1 MTGSGKSSRRITDEQ
16 QENMKLTFRHSVRSL
31 LYRVTDRLLPYVP
44 EDQRKK
50 ESGRN
55 PIRVQSVLLAILAG
69 FSVLIV
75 SERFSAYVQEQTE
88 LADIRADYQYY
99 QQRLQEEEEEAAELT
114 RIFEEL
120 SVQRTALLEGLYV
133 RLSEE
138 DLASSEEYAQLV
150 VGSYIAGM
158 TEVQG
163 AGIRISM
170 QDLEGIDYS
179 AADRAA
185 IIHDADVRG
194 TVNLLK
200 AQPSS
205 SAMDINGERLVA
217 NSRLICT
224 GPNILVNRNYM
235 SMPFVIS
242 VAGDPAE
249 LRDAFMGS
257 DLYRDFQARGLRVT
271 VETVSDLT
279 IPAFYDQELVDQGV
293 SHMRVVQ

>member
-1 MTGSGKSSRRITDEQ
+1 MTDTGKNNRQTIASQHGDT
-16 QENMKLTFRHSVRSL
+16 KLTGRQRIRGL
-31 LYRVTDRLLPYVP
+31 LYKLTDRLFPYVP
-44 EDQRKK
+44 EDENKK
-50 ESGRN
+50 EPAAD
-55 PIRVQSVLLAILAG
+55 PIRVQSVLLAVLAG
-69 FSVLIV
+69 LSVLIV
-75 SERFSAYVQEQTE
+75 SERFSTYVQEQTE

-99 QQRLQEEEEEAAELT
+99 QQRLQEEEEEAAQLT
-114 RIFEEL
+114 RTFEEL
-120 SVQRTALLEGLYV
+120 SVQRTVLLEDLYV

-138 DLASSEEYAQLV
+138 NLTSGEEYAHLII
-150 VGSYIAGM
+150 GSYIAGM

-163 AGIRISM
+163 EGIRITM
-170 QDLEGIDYS
+170 QDLEGIDYT
-179 AADRAA
+179 AADRAS

-205 SAMDINGERLVA
+205 KAIDINGERLVA

-242 VAGDPAE
+242 AAGDQAE
-249 LRDAFMGS
+249 LRDAFMQS
-257 DLYRDFQARGLRVT
+257 DLYRDFQARGLRVS

-279 IPAFYDQELVDQGV
+279 IPAFYDQELVDQ
-293 SHMRVVQ
+293 SLSYMRAVQ